1 MRNPDARVLGA
12 DGQPIGYAL
21 IIANAVRSSRAH
33 GLHGYRAGRTVRKT
47 GISHAVTRGFQG
59 AMSNRLGHVRRDE
72 HTSRRFF
79 RDDFIRRQV
88 TALDVVVHPS
98 SVIVERVRRIQR
110 RRRSACA
117 RQHRV
122 RLPVGVRLGRRRGG
136 GGGVHLRGVKV
147 VVPVPP
153 VRHSTD
159 RDFGPQV
166 RLPAYQSIDDVKH
179 DDGLQRDVQK
189 RQSPIYDLHELGRLV
204 AHLARQRGGERD
216 PPHDSLTANAK

>member
-12 DGQPIGYAL
+12 ESQPIGYAL

-33 GLHGYRAGRTVRKT
+33 GVHIARTVRKT
-47 GISHAVTRGFQG
+47 AISHAVPRGFQG

-189 RQSPIYDLHELGRLV
+189 RQSPIYDLHELGRPV